1 MLLYSVRWPGVMIC
15 MTLYCVTFFLARYS
29 GAEAVSGQNSEQ
41 TGLLLFMVPGIISAL
56 INRQTPLVQA
66 LLSAVAATPCC
77 LLIDINGVVMPFTPW
92 QEVAWLTSA
101 IFWCGFGAL
110 LVMLWRTL
118 AASRTAR

>member
-1 MLLYSVRWPGVMIC
+1 MLLYSVRWPGVMIG

-29 GAEAVSGQNSEQ
+29 GPEAISGQNSEQ
-41 TGLLLFMVPGIISAL
+41 TGLLLFMLPGILSAL
-56 INRQTPLVQA
+56 INRQMPLVQA
-66 LLSAVAATPCC
+66 LLTAIAATPCC

-118 AASRTAR
+118 AASRTVR